1 MTALLGG
8 DTEVHSGA
16 EPTTATLTTP
26 QQVQQ
31 KPLEQKP
38 IRVIYECGLIRT
50 KDEDLAEYY

>member
-8 DTEVHSGA
+8 DTDSGA
-16 EPTTATLTTP
+16 EPTTATLTMP